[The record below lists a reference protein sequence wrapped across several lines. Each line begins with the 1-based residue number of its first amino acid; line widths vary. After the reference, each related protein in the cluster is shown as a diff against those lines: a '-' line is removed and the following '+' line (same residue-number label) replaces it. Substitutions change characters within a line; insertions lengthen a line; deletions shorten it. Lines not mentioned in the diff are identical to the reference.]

1 LEAQEYSEQGG
12 GLKYTGMPAPRD
24 LLIVALF
31 VLALRLPFLNQAI
44 QGDDV
49 YYLAEAQHAQIEPLH
64 PKHVQYA
71 FMGRMV
77 DMRGQPHPPL
87 NAWYLALLLATLT
100 DISEIPFHAAYML
113 FSLIAAFSA
122 LALARKFSP
131 YPLAATLLFIAT
143 PAFVI
148 NGNSLESDLPF
159 VAFWLLAIALFVYA
173 VDGRSSRLLLAASI
187 AMGLAALAAY
197 QAVFLVPILFLY
209 GRKWRAA
216 ALATL
221 TAPVVLVSW
230 QLFERFTTGAFPATV
245 VAGYMQS
252 YALQALAQKLKSA
265 IALSGHLGWIVFP
278 ALWPPPLIA
287 IPAAIGAAFYDL
299 NPLFWGSVAV
309 GVGILNWCAR
319 NWRDF
324 LAQWVLIFFAGALVV
339 FFAGSARYLL
349 PIALPIAILATRRV
363 GLRWIQAFVACE
375 LILSLG
381 LAIVNYQ
388 HWDGYRQFARS
399 LAKDVETKRVWING
413 EWGLRYYL
421 ESVGGLPL
429 LQGQTVHPGEMVVSS
444 SLSYPIGVTTG
455 GGVLASLAERT
466 ITSVIPLR
474 LVALQ
479 GKSAYSTTM
488 FGLRPFDIS
497 RGAIDQLRAEV
508 LIDRK
513 PVLSDLLMN
522 APEAEQQIVS
532 GVYQLENGEWRWMG
546 KTAVIL
552 LKPPLDP
559 KPLIVRFFIP
569 NSAPAR
575 QIRIIVND
583 QVSATKDVESGTYTI
598 STLPIKPEGD
608 SAEVTISVDKT
619 FSPQSDRRE
628 LGVILTEVGF
638 RTP

>member
-1 LEAQEYSEQGG
+1 
-12 GLKYTGMPAPRD
+12 MPATRD

-87 NAWYLALLLATLT
+87 NAWYLALLLAVLK
-100 DISEIPFHAAYML
+100 DVSEIPFHAAYIL

-122 LALARKFSP
+122 LALARRFSTH
-131 YPLAATLLFIAT
+131 PLAATLLFMAT

-159 VAFWLLAIALFVYA
+159 TALWLLAIALFVEA
-173 VDGRSSRLLLAASI
+173 VDRRSSRLLVAASL

-221 TAPVVLVSW
+221 AAPFVLLGW
-230 QLFERFTTGAFPATV
+230 QIFERLATGAFPASV

-265 IALSGHLGWIVFP
+265 VALTGHLGWIVFP
-278 ALWPPPLIA
+278 SLWLPPLTA
-287 IPAAIGAAFYDL
+287 IPAAIGAALYDP
-299 NPLFWGSVAV
+299 NPLFWGSIAV
-309 GVGILNWCAR
+309 GAGILIWCAR

-324 LAQWVLIFFAGALVV
+324 LAQWVLIFFAGAVVV

-349 PIALPIAILATRRV
+349 PIALPIAILATRRI
-363 GLRWIQAFVACE
+363 GRRWIRVAIVCE
-375 LILSLG
+375 LVLSLG

-388 HWDGYRQFARS
+388 HWDGYRQFARAFS
-399 LAKDVETKRVWING
+399 KDAETKRVWING
-413 EWGLRYYL
+413 EWGLRYYF
-421 ESVGGLPL
+421 ESEGGLPL
-429 LQGQTVHPGEMVVSS
+429 LQGQTVHAGEMVVSS
-444 SLSYPIGVTTG
+444 NLGYPIGLTTG
-455 GGVLASLAERT
+455 GGVLAPLAERI
-466 ITSVIPLR
+466 ITSRIPLR
-474 LVALQ
+474 VVALH

-497 RGAIDQLRAEV
+497 RGVIDQLRAEIV
-508 LIDRK
+508 FERK
-513 PVLSDLLMN
+513 PVVSDLRMN

-532 GVYQLENGEWRWMG
+532 GVYQLENGEWRWMS

-552 LKPPLDP
+552 LKPPAAP
-559 KPLIVRFFIP
+559 SPLVVRFFIP
-569 NSAPAR
+569 DAAPAR
-575 QIRIIVND
+575 RVQIAVND
-583 QVSATKDVESGTYTI
+583 QVVGSQDCPAPGTFTVT
-598 STLPIKPEGD
+598 SLPIKPEGET
-608 SAEVTISVDKT
+608 ANVTISVDKT
-619 FSPQSDRRE
+619 FSPQSDKRE
-628 LGVILTEVGF
+628 LGIILTGVGF
-638 RTP
+638 QNP

>member
-1 LEAQEYSEQGG
+1 
-12 GLKYTGMPAPRD
+12 MPAPRD

-87 NAWYLALLLATLT
+87 NAWFLALLLASLK
-100 DISEIPFHAAYML
+100 DISEIPFHAAYIL

-122 LALARKFSP
+122 LALARRFSP
-131 YPLAATLLFIAT
+131 HSLAATMLFMAT
-143 PAFVI
+143 PAFVV

-159 VAFWLLAIALFVYA
+159 VAFWLLTIALFVYA
-173 VDGRSSRLLLAASI
+173 VDHRSPGLLAASSI

-221 TAPVVLVSW
+221 TAPVVLLAW
-230 QLFERFTTGAFPATV
+230 QIFERLGTGAFPATV

-265 IALSGHLGWIVFP
+265 VALTGHLGWIVFP
-278 ALWPPPLIA
+278 TLWLPPLTA
-287 IPAAIGAAFYDL
+287 IPTAIGAAFYDM
-299 NPLFWGSVAV
+299 NPLFWGSIAV
-309 GVGILNWCAR
+309 GAGILIWCAR

-324 LAQWVLIFFAGALVV
+324 LAQWVLIFFTGALIV

-349 PIALPIAILATRRV
+349 PIALPVVILATRKM
-363 GLRWIQAFVACE
+363 GLRWIQGAVVCE
-375 LILSLG
+375 LVLSLG

-388 HWDGYRQFARS
+388 HWDGYRQFARG
-399 LAKDVETKRVWING
+399 LANDAKTKRVWING

-421 ESVGGLPL
+421 ESEGGLPL
-429 LQGQTVHPGEMVVSS
+429 LHGQTLHPGEMLVSS
-444 SLSYPIGVTTG
+444 SLSYPISVTAG
-455 GGVLASLAERT
+455 GGALAPIAERT
-466 ITSVIPLR
+466 ITSAIPLR
-474 LVALQ
+474 LVALH

-497 RGAIDQLRAEV
+497 RGAIDQLQAEV
-508 LIDRK
+508 VIERK
-513 PVLSDLLMN
+513 PLLTDLRMN

-532 GVYQLENGEWRWMG
+532 GVNQLENGEWRWTG

-552 LKPPLDP
+552 LKPPDAP
-559 KPLIVRFFIP
+559 SPLVVRFFIP
-569 NSAPAR
+569 DAAPAR
-575 QIRIIVND
+575 QVRIAVND
-583 QVSATKDVESGTYTI
+583 QVVATQDCPGPGTFTVT
-598 STLPIKPEGD
+598 TLPNQPQGD
-608 SAEVTISVDKT
+608 SATITISVDKT
-619 FSPQSDRRE
+619 FSSQSDKRE
-628 LGVILTEVGF
+628 LGIILTDVGF
-638 RTP
+638 QNP

>member
-1 LEAQEYSEQGG
+1 
-12 GLKYTGMPAPRD
+12 MPAPRD

-31 VLALRLPFLNQAI
+31 ILALRLPFINQAI

-87 NAWYLALLLATLT
+87 NAWYLALLLAACK
-100 DISEIPFHAAYML
+100 DVSEIPFHAAYIL

-122 LALARKFSP
+122 LALARRFGP
-131 YPLAATLLFIAT
+131 HPLTATLLFMAT

-159 VAFWLLAIALFVYA
+159 VAFWLLAIALYVHA
-173 VDGRSSRLLLAASI
+173 VDLRSSRLLIASSL

-221 TAPVVLVSW
+221 TAPVVLGIW
-230 QLFERFTTGAFPATV
+230 QLFERFATGAFPATV

-265 IALSGHLGWIVFP
+265 VALTGHLGWIVFP
-278 ALWPPPLIA
+278 AIWPPPLIA

-309 GVGILNWCAR
+309 GVGILIWCAR

-363 GLRWIQAFVACE
+363 SLRWVQAFVVCE
-375 LILSLG
+375 LVLSLS

-399 LAKDVETKRVWING
+399 FARDAATKRVWING

-421 ESVGGLPL
+421 ESEGGLPL
-429 LQGQTVHPGEMVVSS
+429 LQGQTVHPGEILVSS
-444 SLSYPIGVTTG
+444 ALSYPIVVTTG
-455 GGVLASLAERT
+455 GGILAPLAERT
-466 ITSVIPLR
+466 ITSPIPLR

-497 RGAIDQLRAEV
+497 RSVIDQLRAEV
-508 LIDRK
+508 VIERK
-513 PVLSDLLMN
+513 PVLSDLPMN

-532 GVYQLENGEWRWMG
+532 GVYQLENNEWRWMG
-546 KTAVIL
+546 KTAVII
-552 LKPPLDP
+552 LKPPASP
-559 KPLIVRFFIP
+559 TPLLVRFFVP
-569 NSAPAR
+569 NEAKAR
-575 QIRIIVND
+575 EIRIIVSD
-583 QVSATKDVESGTYTI
+583 KVVATKTIAPGTF
-598 STLPIKPEGD
+598 TLASPPTNASKI
-608 SAEVTISVDKT
+608 TISVDQT
-619 FSPQSDRRE
+619 FSIQSDGRE

>member
-1 LEAQEYSEQGG
+1 
-12 GLKYTGMPAPRD
+12 MPAPRD
-24 LLIVALF
+24 LLIAALF
-31 VLALRLPFLNQAI
+31 VLTLRLPFINQAI

-87 NAWYLALLLATLT
+87 NAWYLALLLAACK
-100 DISEIPFHAAYML
+100 DVSEIPFHAAYIL

-122 LALARKFSP
+122 LALARRFGP
-131 YPLAATLLFIAT
+131 HPLTATLLFMAT

-159 VAFWLLAIALFVYA
+159 VAFWLLAIALYVHA
-173 VDGRSSRLLLAASI
+173 VGHRSSRLLLASSL
-187 AMGLAALAAY
+187 AMGFAALAAY

-216 ALATL
+216 ALATV
-221 TAPVVLVSW
+221 TAPIVLGAW
-230 QLFERFTTGAFPATV
+230 QLFERLTTGAFPATV

-265 IALSGHLGWIVFP
+265 VALTGHLGWIVFP

-287 IPAAIGAAFYDL
+287 IPAAIGAAFYDA

-309 GVGILNWCAR
+309 GVGILIWCAR

-363 GLRWIQAFVACE
+363 SLRWIQAFVTCE
-375 LILSLG
+375 LLLSLG

-399 LAKDVETKRVWING
+399 LANDAATKRVWING

-421 ESVGGLPL
+421 ESEGGLPL
-429 LQGQTVHPGEMVVSS
+429 LQGQTVHPGEIVVSS
-444 SLSYPIGVTTG
+444 RLSYPIGVATG
-455 GGVLASLAERT
+455 GGVLAPLAERT
-466 ITSVIPLR
+466 ITLAIPLR
-474 LVALQ
+474 LVALE

-497 RGAIDQLRAEV
+497 RGPIDQLRAELV
-508 LIDRK
+508 IDRK
-513 PVLSDLLMN
+513 PVLSDLRMN

-532 GVYQLENGEWRWMG
+532 GVYQLENNEWRWMG

-552 LKPPLDP
+552 LKPPASP
-559 KPLIVRFFIP
+559 TPLLVHFFVP
-569 NSAPAR
+569 NEAKAR

-583 QVSATKDVESGTYTI
+583 QVIATENITPGTF
-598 STLPIKPEGD
+598 TLASPPTNASK
-608 SAEVTISVDKT
+608 VTISVDKT
-619 FSPQSDRRE
+619 FSIQSDNRE

-638 RTP
+638 RAP

>member
-1 LEAQEYSEQGG
+1 
-12 GLKYTGMPAPRD
+12 MPAPRD

-87 NAWYLALLLATLT
+87 NAWFLALLLATLK
-100 DISEIPFHAAYML
+100 DISEIPFHAAYIL

-122 LALARKFSP
+122 LGLARRFCP
-131 YPLAATLLFIAT
+131 HPLVATMLFMAT

-159 VAFWLLAIALFVYA
+159 TAFWLLAVALFVHA
-173 VDGRSSRLLLAASI
+173 VDHRSPGLLAASSI

-216 ALATL
+216 AWATL
-221 TAPVVLVSW
+221 TAPVVLLAW
-230 QLFERFTTGAFPATV
+230 QIFERLGTGAFPATV
-245 VAGYMQS
+245 LAGYMQS
-252 YALQALAQKLKSA
+252 YALQALVQKLRSA
-265 IALSGHLGWIVFP
+265 VALTGHLGWIVFP
-278 ALWPPPLIA
+278 SLWLPPLAAVPI
-287 IPAAIGAAFYDL
+287 AIGAAFYDM
-299 NPLFWGSVAV
+299 NPLFWGSIAV
-309 GVGILNWCAR
+309 GAGILIWCAR

-324 LAQWVLIFFAGALVV
+324 LAQWVLIFFAGALIV

-349 PIALPIAILATRRV
+349 PIAVPVAILAARRAS
-363 GLRWIQAFVACE
+363 LRWIQAAIVCE
-375 LILSLG
+375 LVLSLG

-388 HWDGYRQFARS
+388 HWDGYRRFARG
-399 LAKDVETKRVWING
+399 LANDAKTKRVWING

-421 ESVGGLPL
+421 ESEGGLPL
-429 LQGQTVHPGEMVVSS
+429 LQGQTLHPGEMVISS
-444 SLSYPIGVTTG
+444 DLGYPTPLTTG
-455 GGVLASLAERT
+455 GRALAPIAERT
-466 ITSVIPLR
+466 IPSAIPLH
-474 LVALQ
+474 LVALH

-497 RGAIDQLRAEV
+497 RGVIDQLRAEV
-508 LIDRK
+508 VIERK
-513 PVLSDLLMN
+513 PVLSDLRMN
-522 APEAEQQIVS
+522 APEAEQQIVT
-532 GVYQLENGEWRWMG
+532 GVYELENGEWRWMG

-552 LKPPLDP
+552 LKTPAAPSSLM
-559 KPLIVRFFIP
+559 VRFFIP
-569 NSAPAR
+569 DPAPAR
-575 QIRIIVND
+575 QVRIAVNNR
-583 QVSATKDVESGTYTI
+583 VIATQDCPGPGTFTVM
-598 STLPIKPEGD
+598 SLPNKPEGD
-608 SAEVTISVDKT
+608 SATITISVDKT
-619 FSPQSDRRE
+619 FSSQSDKRE
-628 LGVILTEVGF
+628 LGIILTAVGF
-638 RTP
+638 QNP

>member
-1 LEAQEYSEQGG
+1 
-12 GLKYTGMPAPRD
+12 MPAPRD

-87 NAWYLALLLATLT
+87 NAWFLALLFATLK
-100 DISEIPFHAAYML
+100 DISEVPFHAAYVL
-113 FSLIAAFSA
+113 FSLTAAFSA
-122 LALARKFSP
+122 LALARRFSQHS
-131 YPLAATLLFIAT
+131 LAATMLFIAT

-159 VAFWLLAIALFVYA
+159 TAFWLLAIALYVQA
-173 VDGRSSRLLLAASI
+173 VDRRSPGLLAASSI
-187 AMGLAALAAY
+187 AIGLAALAAY

-209 GRKWRAA
+209 GRKWRVAA
-216 ALATL
+216 WATL
-221 TAPVVLVSW
+221 TAPVVLVAW
-230 QLFERFTTGAFPATV
+230 QIFERLGTGAFPASV

-265 IALSGHLGWIVFP
+265 VALTGHLGWIVFP
-278 ALWPPPLIA
+278 SLWLPSLAA
-287 IPAAIGAAFYDL
+287 IPVAIGAAFYDL
-299 NPLFWGSVAV
+299 NLLFWGSIAV
-309 GVGILNWCAR
+309 GAGILIWCGR

-324 LAQWVLIFFAGALVV
+324 LAQWVLIFFAGAVIV

-349 PIALPIAILATRRV
+349 PIALPIAILATRRAS
-363 GLRWIQAFVACE
+363 LRWVQAAIVCE
-375 LILSLG
+375 LVLSLG

-388 HWDGYRQFARS
+388 HWDGYRQFART
-399 LAKDVETKRVWING
+399 LANDAKTKRVWING

-421 ESVGGLPL
+421 ESEGGLAL
-429 LQGQTVHPGEMVVSS
+429 LQGQTLHPGEMVVSS
-444 SLSYPIGVTTG
+444 DLGYPIPLTTG
-455 GGVLASLAERT
+455 GGALAPIADRT
-466 ITSVIPLR
+466 ITSAIPLR
-474 LVALQ
+474 LVALH

-508 LIDRK
+508 VIERK
-513 PVLSDLLMN
+513 PLLTDLRMN

-552 LKPPLDP
+552 LKPPAAP
-559 KPLIVRFFIP
+559 SPLVVRFFIP
-569 NSAPAR
+569 DPAPAR
-575 QIRIIVND
+575 QVRIAVNN
-583 QVSATKDVESGTYTI
+583 QVVATQDCPGPGTFTVT
-598 STLPIKPEGD
+598 TLPNKPEGD
-608 SAEVTISVDKT
+608 SATITISVDKT
-619 FSPQSDRRE
+619 FSSQSDKRE
-628 LGVILTEVGF
+628 LGIILTDVGF
-638 RTP
+638 QSP

>member
-1 LEAQEYSEQGG
+1 
-12 GLKYTGMPAPRD
+12 MPAPRD

-71 FMGRMV
+71 FMGRTV

-87 NAWYLALLLATLT
+87 NAWFLALLLATFK
-100 DISEIPFHAAYML
+100 DISEIPFHAAYIL

-122 LALARKFSP
+122 LAVARRFSP
-131 YPLAATLLFIAT
+131 HSIAATMLFMAT

-159 VAFWLLAIALFVYA
+159 TAFWLLAIALFVQA
-173 VDGRSSRLLLAASI
+173 VDRRSPGLVAASSV

-216 ALATL
+216 AWATL
-221 TAPVVLVSW
+221 TAPVVLLAW
-230 QLFERFTTGAFPATV
+230 QIFERLGTGAFPATV

-252 YALQALAQKLKSA
+252 YALQALTQKFKSA
-265 IALSGHLGWIVFP
+265 VALTGHLGWIVFP
-278 ALWPPPLIA
+278 SLWLPPLAA
-287 IPAAIGAAFYDL
+287 IPVAIGAAFYDM
-299 NPLFWGSVAV
+299 NPLFWGSIAV
-309 GVGILNWCAR
+309 GAGILIWCAR

-324 LAQWVLIFFAGALVV
+324 LAQWVLIFFAGALIV

-349 PIALPIAILATRRV
+349 PIALPITILATR
-363 GLRWIQAFVACE
+363 GASLRWIQAAIVCE
-375 LILSLG
+375 VVLSLG
-381 LAIVNYQ
+381 LASVNYQ
-388 HWDGYRQFARS
+388 HWDGYRRFARG
-399 LAKDVETKRVWING
+399 LANDAKTKRVWING

-421 ESVGGLPL
+421 ESEGGLPL
-429 LQGQTVHPGEMVVSS
+429 LQGQTLHPGEMVVSS
-444 SLSYPIGVTTG
+444 SLAYPIPLTTG
-455 GGVLASLAERT
+455 GGALAPIVERT
-466 ITSVIPLR
+466 ITSAIPLR

-497 RGAIDQLRAEV
+497 HGAIDQLRAEV
-508 LIDRK
+508 VIERK
-513 PVLSDLLMN
+513 PVLTDLRMN
-522 APEAEQQIVS
+522 APEAERQIVS
-532 GVYQLENGEWRWMG
+532 GVYQLENGEWRWIG

-552 LKPPLDP
+552 LKPPAVP
-559 KPLIVRFFIP
+559 SPLVVRFFIP
-569 NSAPAR
+569 DPAPAR
-575 QIRIIVND
+575 QVRIAVND
-583 QVSATKDVESGTYTI
+583 QVVATQDCPGPGTFTV
-598 STLPIKPEGD
+598 STLPNKPEGD
-608 SAEVTISVDKT
+608 SATITISVDKT
-619 FSPQSDRRE
+619 FSSQSDKRE
-628 LGVILTEVGF
+628 LGIILTDVGF
-638 RTP
+638 QNP

>member
-1 LEAQEYSEQGG
+1 
-12 GLKYTGMPAPRD
+12 MPAPRD

-49 YYLAEAQHAQIEPLH
+49 YYLAEAQHAQVEPLH

-71 FMGRMV
+71 FIGRMV

-87 NAWYLALLLATLT
+87 NAWYLALLIAGLK
-100 DISEIPFHAAYML
+100 DVSEIPFHAAYIL
-113 FSLIAAFSA
+113 FSLVAAFSG
-122 LALARKFSP
+122 LTLARKFSP
-131 YPLAATLLFIAT
+131 HPLAATMLFLAT

-159 VAFWLLAIALFVYA
+159 VAFWLLAIALFVHA
-173 VDGRSSRLLLAASI
+173 VDRRSARLLFASSL

-221 TAPVVLVSW
+221 TAPVVLGIW

-245 VAGYMQS
+245 MAGYMQS

-265 IALSGHLGWIVFP
+265 VALTGHLGWIVFP

-287 IPAAIGAAFYDL
+287 IPPAIGAAFYDL
-299 NPLFWGSVAV
+299 NPLFWGSIAV
-309 GVGILNWCAR
+309 GVGILIWCAR

-363 GLRWIQAFVACE
+363 GLRWIQAFVVCE
-375 LILSLG
+375 LMLSLG

-399 LAKDVETKRVWING
+399 LASDAATKRVWING

-421 ESVGGLPL
+421 ESEGGLPL
-429 LQGQTVHPGEMVVSS
+429 LQGRTVHPGEMVVSS

-455 GGVLASLAERT
+455 GGVLAPLAERT
-466 ITSVIPLR
+466 IAPAIPLR
-474 LVALQ
+474 LVALE

-497 RGAIDQLRAEV
+497 RGLIDQLRAEV
-508 LIDRK
+508 VIDRK
-513 PVLSDLLMN
+513 PVLSNLRMN

-532 GVYQLENGEWRWMG
+532 GVYPLENGEWRWMA

-552 LKPPLDP
+552 LKPPP
-559 KPLIVRFFIP
+559 SPTPLVVHFFVP
-569 NSAPAR
+569 NEAKAR
-575 QIRIIVND
+575 QIRIEVNA
-583 QVSATKDVESGTYTI
+583 QVIATKSIAPGTF
-598 STLPIKPEGD
+598 TLASPPIEAD
-608 SAEVTISVDKT
+608 QITISVDKT
-619 FSPQSDRRE
+619 FSVQSDSRE

-638 RTP
+638 RAP

>member
-1 LEAQEYSEQGG
+1 
-12 GLKYTGMPAPRD
+12 MPAARD

-64 PKHVQYA
+64 PKHVEYA
-71 FMGRMV
+71 FMGRLV

-87 NAWYLALLLATLT
+87 NAWFLALLMATLK
-100 DISEIPFHAAYML
+100 DISEIPFHAAYIL

-131 YPLAATLLFIAT
+131 HSLAATILFVAT

-159 VAFWLLAIALFVYA
+159 AAFWLLAIALYIQA
-173 VDGRSSRLLLAASI
+173 VDQRSLRLLVASSI

-216 ALATL
+216 AFATL
-221 TAPVVLVSW
+221 TAPVVLAAW
-230 QLFERFTTGAFPATV
+230 QVFERLGTGAFPATV

-265 IALSGHLGWIVFP
+265 TALTGHLGWIVFP
-278 ALWPPPLIA
+278 SLWLPPLTA
-287 IPAAIGAAFYDL
+287 IPVAIGAAFYDPS
-299 NPLFWGSVAV
+299 PLFWGSVAV
-309 GVGILNWCAR
+309 GAGILIWCAR
-319 NWRDF
+319 NCRDF

-349 PIALPIAILATRRV
+349 PIALPIAILATRRAS
-363 GLRWIQAFVACE
+363 LRWIQAAIVCE
-375 LILSLG
+375 LALSLS

-388 HWDGYRQFARS
+388 HWDGYRQFARM
-399 LAKDVETKRVWING
+399 LAPDAKTKRVWING
-413 EWGLRYYL
+413 EWALRYYL
-421 ESVGGLPL
+421 EAEGGLPL
-429 LQGQTVHPGEMVVSS
+429 LQGQTLRPGEMVVSS
-444 SLSYPIGVTTG
+444 SLGYPIPLMAG
-455 GGVLASLAERT
+455 GGALAPLAERT
-466 ITSVIPLR
+466 ITSAIPLR
-474 LVALQ
+474 LVALH

-488 FGLRPFDIS
+488 FGLRPFDVS
-497 RGAIDQLRAEV
+497 HRVIDQLRAEV
-508 LIDRK
+508 VVEHK
-513 PVLSDLLMN
+513 PVLSNLRMN
-522 APEAEQQIVS
+522 APEAGQQIVS

-552 LKPPLDP
+552 LKPPAAP
-559 KPLIVRFFIP
+559 SPLVVRFFIP
-569 NSAPAR
+569 DSAPAR
-575 QIRIIVND
+575 QVRLAVND
-583 QVSATKDVESGTYTI
+583 RVVVSQDFPAPGTFTVA
-598 STLPIKPEGD
+598 STPLKPEGD
-608 SAEVTISVDKT
+608 SVTVTISVDKT
-619 FSPQSDRRE
+619 FSSQSDRRE
-628 LGVILTEVGF
+628 LGIILTEAGF
-638 RTP
+638 QSP

>member
-1 LEAQEYSEQGG
+1 
-12 GLKYTGMPAPRD
+12 MPAPRD

-87 NAWYLALLLATLT
+87 NAWFLALLLATLQN
-100 DISEIPFHAAYML
+100 ISEVPFHAAYIL

-131 YPLAATLLFIAT
+131 HPLLATLLFMVT

-159 VAFWLLAIALFVYA
+159 TAFWLLAIALFVYA
-173 VDGRSSRLLLAASI
+173 VDQRSPGMQAASSV

-216 ALATL
+216 MWATL
-221 TAPVVLVSW
+221 TAPVVLLAW
-230 QLFERFTTGAFPATV
+230 QIFERFGTGAFPATV

-265 IALSGHLGWIVFP
+265 VAFTGHLGWIVFP
-278 ALWPPPLIA
+278 SLWLPPLAA
-287 IPAAIGAAFYDL
+287 IPVAIGAAFYDL
-299 NPLFWGSVAV
+299 SPLFWGSIAV
-309 GVGILNWCAR
+309 GAGILIWCAR

-324 LAQWVLIFFAGALVV
+324 LAQWVLIFFAGSVVV

-349 PIALPIAILATRRV
+349 PMAVPIAILATRKM
-363 GLRWIQAFVACE
+363 GLRWIQAAIVCE
-375 LILSLG
+375 LVLSLG

-388 HWDGYRQFARS
+388 HWDGYRQFART
-399 LAKDVETKRVWING
+399 LAKDAKTKRVWING
-413 EWGLRYYL
+413 DWGLRYYL
-421 ESVGGLPL
+421 ESEGGLPL
-429 LQGQTVHPGEMVVSS
+429 SLGQTVHPGEIVVSS
-444 SLSYPIGVTTG
+444 SLGYPIGVTAG
-455 GGVLASLAERT
+455 GGVLAPLAQQT
-466 ITSVIPLR
+466 ITSVVPLR

-497 RGAIDQLRAEV
+497 HRAIDQLRAEV
-508 LIDRK
+508 VIERK
-513 PVLSDLLMN
+513 PVLSDLRMN

-532 GVYQLENGEWRWMG
+532 GVYQLENREWRWMG

-552 LKPPLDP
+552 LKPPAAAS
-559 KPLIVRFFIP
+559 PLVVRFFIP
-569 NSAPAR
+569 ELAPAR
-575 QIRIIVND
+575 RIQVTLND
-583 QVSATKDVESGTYTI
+583 QIVATQDYPGPGTFTLVS
-598 STLPIKPEGD
+598 LPNEPEGD
-608 SAEVTISVDKT
+608 SATVTISVDKT
-619 FSPQSDRRE
+619 FFSQSDRRE
-628 LGVILTEVGF
+628 LGVILTGVGF
-638 RTP
+638 QNP

>member
-1 LEAQEYSEQGG
+1 
-12 GLKYTGMPAPRD
+12 MPAPRD

-31 VLALRLPFLNQAI
+31 IVALRLPFLNQAI

-87 NAWYLALLLATLT
+87 NAWFLALLLATFK
-100 DISEIPFHAAYML
+100 DISEVPFHAAYVL
-113 FSLIAAFSA
+113 FSLTAAFSA
-122 LALARKFSP
+122 LALARRFSQHS
-131 YPLAATLLFIAT
+131 LAATMLFMAT

-159 VAFWLLAIALFVYA
+159 TALWLLAIALYVQA
-173 VDGRSSRLLLAASI
+173 VDQRSPGLLAASSI
-187 AMGLAALAAY
+187 AIGLAALAAY

-216 ALATL
+216 AFATL
-221 TAPVVLVSW
+221 TAPVVLIAW
-230 QLFERFTTGAFPATV
+230 QIFERLGTGAFPASV

-265 IALSGHLGWIVFP
+265 VALTGHLGWIVFP
-278 ALWPPPLIA
+278 SLWLPPLAA
-287 IPAAIGAAFYDL
+287 IPVAIGAAFYDM
-299 NPLFWGSVAV
+299 NPLFWGSIAV
-309 GVGILNWCAR
+309 GAGMLIWCGR

-324 LAQWVLIFFAGALVV
+324 LAQWVLIFFAGAVVV

-349 PIALPIAILATRRV
+349 PISLPIAILATRRAS
-363 GLRWIQAFVACE
+363 LRLVQAAIVCE
-375 LILSLG
+375 LVLSLG

-388 HWDGYRQFARS
+388 HWDGYRQFART
-399 LAKDVETKRVWING
+399 LTNDAQTKRVWING

-421 ESVGGLPL
+421 ESEGGLPL
-429 LQGQTVHPGEMVVSS
+429 LQGQKLHPGEMVVTS
-444 SLSYPIGVTTG
+444 SLGYPTPLTTG
-455 GGVLASLAERT
+455 GGALAPIAERT
-466 ITSVIPLR
+466 INSSIPLR
-474 LVALQ
+474 LVALH

-497 RGAIDQLRAEV
+497 RGAIDQLRAEMV
-508 LIDRK
+508 IERK
-513 PVLSDLLMN
+513 PLLTDLRMN

-552 LKPPLDP
+552 LKPPAAP
-559 KPLIVRFFIP
+559 SPLVVRFFIP
-569 NSAPAR
+569 DPAPAR
-575 QIRIIVND
+575 HVRIAVND
-583 QVSATKDVESGTYTI
+583 QVVATQDCPGPGAFSVT
-598 STLPIKPEGD
+598 TLPNKPEGD
-608 SAEVTISVDKT
+608 SATITISVDKT
-619 FSPQSDRRE
+619 FSSQSDKRE
-628 LGVILTEVGF
+628 LGIILTDVGF
-638 RTP
+638 QNP

>member
-1 LEAQEYSEQGG
+1 
-12 GLKYTGMPAPRD
+12 MPGPRD

-31 VLALRLPFLNQAI
+31 ILALRLPFLNQAI

-87 NAWYLALLLATLT
+87 NAWYLALLLATLK
-100 DISEIPFHAAYML
+100 DISEIPFHSAYIL
-113 FSLIAAFSA
+113 FSLVAAFSA

-131 YPLAATLLFIAT
+131 HPLAATLLFMAT

-159 VAFWLLAIALFVYA
+159 VAFWLLTVALFVSA

-187 AMGLAALAAY
+187 AISLAALAAY
-197 QAVFLVPILFLY
+197 QAVFLVPILFFY

-221 TAPVVLVSW
+221 TAPVVLGIW

-265 IALSGHLGWIVFP
+265 IALTGHLGWIVFP

-287 IPAAIGAAFYDL
+287 IPAAFGAAFYDS

-309 GVGILNWCAR
+309 GVGILIWCAH

-324 LAQWVLIFFAGALVV
+324 LAQWVLIFFAGALIV

-363 GLRWIQAFVACE
+363 GLRWIQAFVICE
-375 LILSLG
+375 LLLSLG

-399 LAKDVETKRVWING
+399 LARDAAAKRMWING

-421 ESVGGLPL
+421 ESEGGLPL
-429 LQGQTVHPGEMVVSS
+429 LQGQIVHPGEIVVSS
-444 SLSYPIGVTTG
+444 SLSFPIGVTTG
-455 GGVLASLAERT
+455 GGVLASIAERT
-466 ITSVIPLR
+466 ITSPIPLR
-474 LVALQ
+474 LVALE

-488 FGLRPFDIS
+488 FGLRPYDIS

-508 LIDRK
+508 VIDRK

-532 GVYQLENGEWRWMG
+532 GVYQLENGAWRWMA

-552 LKPPLDP
+552 LKPPAEP
-559 KPLIVRFFIP
+559 TPVVVHFFVP
-569 NSAPAR
+569 NGAKAR
-575 QIRIIVND
+575 QIRIEVNA
-583 QVSATKDVESGTYTI
+583 QVIATKNIAPGTF
-598 STLPIKPEGD
+598 TLASPPIKAD
-608 SAEVTISVDKT
+608 QITISVDKT
-619 FSPQSDRRE
+619 FSVQSDSRE

-638 RTP
+638 RAP